1 MGYYTEISKSS
12 KYRAEDTALYNR
24 MNGVSGHTALGVIG
38 SQLAPQLLQLTIG
51 KILSGTEKADSE
63 EKTVT
68 PEDQQREA
76 LQEQL
81 KSVLKEIGAVDEK
94 GISKAVEEAQ
104 SEHDK
109 NIKAKQDIVDTFT
122 NGTDQYTTQ
131 ITALQT
137 QLNGLTAENDP
148 DGSQKRKIEGQIQD
162 LEKKRD
168 KALQQAQKDLQ
179 EVTQKEDKK
188 LNNIVFKAEEAK
200 AILVQLQNLNAIDEA
215 DKETS
220 YDAAQEV
227 TDMANFNQ
235 AREKFLKN
243 KTKENAQALKEA
255 YEEVDN
261 KTTKAAWDKFLK
273 AEVEKVLNA
282 E

>member
-63 EKTVT
+63 EKTVI

-81 KSVLKEIGAVDEK
+81 KSVLKEIGAEDEK

-200 AILVQLQNLNAIDEA
+200 AILVQLQNLNAIEEA

>member
-63 EKTVT
+63 EETVT

-137 QLNGLTAENDP
+137 QLNGLTTENDP

>member
-63 EKTVT
+63 EETVT